1 MTGARKYN
9 GFMRS
14 RVSYLLVAL
23 ALAACSHDRSPRDDD
38 FVALANRYIEEL
50 LERYPESATALG
62 DHRYDHRLNDY
73 SAEGV
78 IAGIAWN
85 RDFLEQ
91 AESIEATQLTPANAV
106 DLEILRNH
114 LRFSIWA
121 AEELREHEWNPV
133 RYGVGDA
140 IYGLLARE
148 FAPLEDRLENL
159 RQRLLEVP
167 EVVAAAQANLSRPP
181 KVHTETAIRQ
191 NDGAINLIR
200 EDLDGFA
207 EQVPGMK
214 EALAPARE
222 AAASALEGYGRW
234 LREDLLPRSDG
245 DFRIGA
251 DRFRTKLAF
260 TLHSDLAME
269 EILAGAQKRLKEL
282 QDELY
287 ETALPLFR
295 ESHPDASPA
304 QVADRKGVI
313 RAVLDELADSHPTD
327 DSIVGDAR
335 QALADV
341 TEFTRAKRLVTVPD
355 EPLKI
360 IVMPEFRRG
369 VSTAYCDS
377 PGPLE
382 EDGETF
388 YAISPTPERW
398 TAPRKLSFYREYNDF
413 MLQDLTVHEA
423 VPGHYLQIAH
433 SNQAEAPT
441 MVRSIFSSG
450 TFIEGWAVYS
460 EQLMVEHGYGGP
472 RFKMQQLKML
482 TRAVINA
489 ILDPS
494 IHAGSMTE
502 DEAMAMMMEE
512 GFQEDGEAAG
522 KWIRA
527 QLTSA
532 QLSTYFVGALEHHEM
547 RRDWE
552 ERHGPITDWQAYHD
566 KVLSFGS
573 PPAKFV
579 RKLLGL

>member
-1 MTGARKYN
+1 MTEAQQYN
-9 GFMRS
+9 GSMRS
-14 RVSYLLVAL
+14 WLGYLLVAL
-23 ALAACSHDRSPRDDD
+23 VLASCSQDRSPDDE
-38 FVALANRYIEEL
+38 FVTLANRYVEEL
-50 LERYPESATALG
+50 LERYPETATALG
-62 DHRYDHRLNDY
+62 DHRYDHRLSDY
-73 SAEGV
+73 SAAAV
-78 IAGIAWN
+78 AAGTAWN
-85 RDFLEQ
+85 RAFLEQ
-91 AESIEATQLTPANAV
+91 AESIEASQLSPGNAV

-114 LRFSIWA
+114 LQFSVWS
-121 AEELREHEWNPV
+121 AEELREHEWNPL

-140 IYGLLARE
+140 IYGLLARD
-148 FAPLEDRLENL
+148 FAPLDDRLENL

-167 EVVAAAQANLSRPP
+167 GVVAAAQANLSRPP
-181 KVHTETAIRQ
+181 KVHAETAIRQ

-200 EDLDGFA
+200 EGLNGFVEA
-207 EQVPGMK
+207 APGVK

-222 AAASALEGYGRW
+222 TAASALEEYGRW

-245 DFRIGA
+245 EFRIGE

-269 EILAGAQKRLKEL
+269 EILARARQRLEAL
-282 QDELY
+282 QGELY

-295 ESHPDASPA
+295 ESRPDASP
-304 QVADRKGVI
+304 QQLGDRKGVI

-327 DSIVGDAR
+327 DSIVVDAR

-382 EDGETF
+382 EGGETF

-398 TAPRKLSFYREYNDF
+398 SPDRKLSFYREYNDY

-433 SNQAEAPT
+433 SNRAEAPT

-460 EQLMVEHGYGGP
+460 EELMVEHGYGGP

-502 DEAMAMMMEE
+502 QEAMEMMMEQ

-532 QLSTYFVGALEHHEM
+532 QLSTYFVGALEHHGM
-547 RRDWE
+547 RRAWE
-552 ERHGPITDWQAYHD
+552 ERYGSITDWQAYHD

-579 RKLLGL
+579 RRLLGL

>member
-1 MTGARKYN
+1 MTEARQYN
-9 GFMRS
+9 GSMRS
-14 RVSYLLVAL
+14 RLALLLVAL
-23 ALAACSHDRSPRDDD
+23 VLASCSQYRSPSDDE
-38 FVALANRYIEEL
+38 FVALADRYIEEL

-62 DHRYDHRLNDY
+62 DHRYDHRLSDR
-73 SAEGV
+73 SAAAV
-78 IAGIAWN
+78 AADIAWN
-85 RDFLEQ
+85 RAFLER
-91 AESIEATQLTPANAV
+91 AEALEASQLSPANAV

-114 LRFSIWA
+114 LRFSVWS
-121 AEELREHEWNPV
+121 AEELREHEWNPL

-148 FAPLEDRLENL
+148 FAPLDERLENL

-167 EVVAAAQANLSRPP
+167 QVVAAAQANLARPP

-200 EDLDGFA
+200 EDLDGFVD
-207 EQVPGMK
+207 EVPGMQ

-222 AAASALEGYGRW
+222 SAASALEGYGRW

-245 DFRIGA
+245 EFRIGR
-251 DRFRTKLAF
+251 DRFRAKLAF

-269 EILAGAQKRLKEL
+269 EILARAQQRLEEL
-282 QDELY
+282 QGELY

-295 ESHPDASPA
+295 ESRPDASPR

-327 DSIVGDAR
+327 DSIVDDAR
-335 QALADV
+335 RALAEV
-341 TEFTRAKRLVTVPD
+341 TEFTRAQRLVTVPD

-382 EDGETF
+382 EHGETF

-398 TAPRKLSFYREYNDF
+398 TESRKLSFYREYNDY

-433 SNQAEAPT
+433 SNRAEAPT
-441 MVRSIFSSG
+441 RVRSIFSSG

-460 EQLMVEHGYGGP
+460 EHLMVEHGYGGP

-489 ILDPS
+489 ILDPR

-502 DEAMAMMMEE
+502 EEAMAMMMEE

-547 RRDWE
+547 RRAWE
-552 ERHGPITDWQAYHD
+552 GRFGPITDWQAYHD

-579 RKLLGL
+579 RRLLGL